1 MKKKRKKK
9 RKKIERSR
17 KEDFLPVIV
26 GIATYRD
33 EEQARDAVQLLKVS
47 GIRASLDTTAFGKL
61 RPKIYTRDGFSLWV
75 LENDAERARRILEL
89 ALKFARPREKF
100 QLPPEEGTVEFVDMM
115 VHDCRQYLLI
125 AEGKI
130 KDISEEG
137 ELELDD
143 PTNDLFKIAIRL
155 KRLKDQ
161 CMRQAGGRPLDW
173 QHGGG
178 LGPA

>member
-1 MKKKRKKK
+1 MKKRRGSKKENLQA
-9 RKKIERSR
+9 IC
-17 KEDFLPVIV
+17 
-26 GIATYRD
+26 GIAVYRD
-33 EEQARDAVQLLKVS
+33 KTQAEDAVRLLQAAGV
-47 GIRASLDTTAFGKL
+47 RAELDTKAFGQ
-61 RPKIYTRDGFSLWV
+61 PETFSTRGTALWV
-75 LENDAERARRILEL
+75 WLRDRERTHEVLDFARR
-89 ALKFARPREKF
+89 FARPRRKF
-100 QLPPEEGTVEFVDMM
+100 QKPAEEGTVEFVDMM

-130 KDISEEG
+130 KDIAEEG

-178 LGPA
+178 LGRV